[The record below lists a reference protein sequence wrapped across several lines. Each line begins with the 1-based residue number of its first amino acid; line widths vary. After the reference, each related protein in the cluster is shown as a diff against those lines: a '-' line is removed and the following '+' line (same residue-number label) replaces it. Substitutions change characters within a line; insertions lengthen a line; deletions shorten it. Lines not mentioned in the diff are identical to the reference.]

1 MNIPVPKKNTVCFG
15 EILWDMLPSGK
26 KPGGAPMNVAYH
38 LHKLGL
44 NSHFISSVGND
55 DAGREL
61 TVFLE
66 QIGLSSENVQIS
78 TSQKTSEVI
87 ATIGE
92 NHEVSYDIVYPVA
105 WDFIQWNPS
114 YEEILRNADAFVF
127 GSLACRNEVSR
138 NTLLKMLDYCKYR
151 IFDVNLRAPHYS
163 PELVKTLLQKTDM
176 VKLNSAE
183 LQLIG
188 QWLGY
193 NNQNEDTIVELLFKQ
208 FGIQEVIVTKGS
220 TGASYY
226 TPSLQYNYPAYKIT
240 VNDTVGSGDSF
251 LAAFISMKLVNAHLE
266 ETLDYAVAL
275 GAFITTQ
282 TGACPPYSKYDLT
295 RFIWQKQ
302 LIATEKLQLTK

>member
-1 MNIPVPKKNTVCFG
+1 MNIPEPKKNTVCFG
-15 EILWDMLPSGK
+15 EILWDMLPTGK

-44 NSHFISSVGND
+44 NSQFISSVGND
-55 DAGREL
+55 NAGSEL
-61 TVFLE
+61 IGFLE
-66 QIGLSSENVQIS
+66 EMGLSTQNIQ
-78 TSQKTSEVI
+78 TNTAQKTSEVL
-87 ATIGE
+87 ATIND

-105 WDFIQWNPS
+105 WDYIAWDPA
-114 YEEILRNADAFVF
+114 YEELLRSSDAFIF
-127 GSLACRNEVSR
+127 GSLASRNEASKA
-138 NTLLKMLDYCKYR
+138 TLLKMLDYCKYR
-151 IFDVNLRAPHYS
+151 VFDVNLRAPHYS
-163 PELVKTLLQKTDM
+163 PQLIEALLKKTDLL
-176 VKLNSAE
+176 KLNGAE

-188 QWLGY
+188 EWFSSSLKK
-193 NNQNEDTIVELLFKQ
+193 EADIVEMLFND
-208 FGIQEVIVTKGS
+208 FGIKEIIITKGS

-282 TGACPPYSKYDLT
+282 AGACPPYSKYDLT
-295 RFIWQKQ
+295 RFIWKKQ
-302 LIATEKLQLTK
+302 LIDNKL